1 MDFRDAFFD
10 EICKIASE
18 DKDVMVLTADMG
30 AFGLDKFKD
39 AFPTRY
45 INLGIA
51 EQNMVNVAA
60 GLALGGKKVFIYAIA
75 TFATYRCYEQIKLNL
90 CDMGLPV
97 TIIGAGPG
105 ISYGWDGPS
114 HLCLYDIPIMQV
126 LPEMTILSPSNVLEA
141 RKAARIGYECPTP
154 VYIRLRKGEIP
165 ATYGKYKDCYN
176 DVPFMI
182 RRQNVVDR

>member
-10 EICKIASE
+10 EVCKIASE

-30 AFGLDKFKD
+30 AFGLDKFKK

-45 INLGIA
+45 INLGAA

-60 GLALGGKKVFIYAIA
+60 GLALGGKKVFLYAIA

-90 CDMGLPV
+90 CDMCLPV

-105 ISYGWDGPS
+105 LSYGWDGPS
-114 HLCLYDIPIMQV
+114 HICLYDIPIMQI
-126 LPEMTILSPSNVLEA
+126 LPEMTILNPSNILEA
-141 RKAARIGYECPTP
+141 RKAARIGYKCPTP
-154 VYIRLRKGEIP
+154 VYIRLKKGEIP
-165 ATYGKYKDCYN
+165 ATYGKYKDYYN
-176 DVPFMI
+176 AVPFVI
-182 RRQNVVDR
+182 RGKNVVGR